1 MAEDIKKPDELL
13 DEVQEHLK
21 ESDTFLETIRGD
33 WDDLESMLISKVNDS
48 LSKSTNNSIFDPILS
63 TIVYERVSRVMA
75 QNPKGKAY
83 AQSKD
88 DIGKNMLMN
97 LLLKYYYKNA
107 TEQESMLIKL
117 RLWDLY
123 SLVYGSMFALIPW
136 RNSKDGYTGPE
147 LNIIPIRHAF
157 PQPSRANTT
166 DMDWFT
172 VRNVVSIDWL
182 KKQDP
187 DGWDMKSIDDLDKQL
202 KEGKS
207 GGDETSLESD
217 ERKSFIEK
225 SFFPSTYSDVA
236 YPQVELYTEYRRDKW
251 VTWAPQRIDSKT
263 SHPMILR
270 NAENPYPD
278 YMLPVV
284 AKHAFPLIDSPIGFG
299 EFARGRSLQMGINS
313 LWNLY
318 LQGVKYSIYPPLH
331 INPDN
336 VVPSSI
342 KWGEGEFW
350 FMNTP
355 NQDVQ
360 AMRMSPAGLDTFNS
374 TFGAMKSAIESQAG
388 TTSVRESANTKSG
401 LGKTPQAIQF
411 LSEKEGARDEWD
423 RVMMEQSIEQVYTRW
438 IALTVSKM
446 SEEVQ
451 VRLFGDEIE
460 DIKGTFPDVVEMF
473 ASGKR
478 ANAKIKKKDIDGKYD
493 FILETGST
501 TKPDIEDEQNNLTAI
516 LKAVLE
522 NPTIMESLS
531 AEGKMVNI
539 PELFKRWLIAGGI
552 KDYDR
557 IVTDMPQPEE
567 PAPEQMQEQMPQDMG
582 QLPPDVAQM
591 QQPMPQ
597 QMDPMQQMQQPGL
610 SPEQFQDPDIQ
621 AAVAQLMGNIPT
633 QYAQ

>member
-33 WDDLESMLISKVNDS
+33 WDDLEFMLISKVNDS

-263 SHPMILR
+263 SRPMILR

>member
-263 SHPMILR
+263 SRPMILR